1 MAEVLVT
8 GGTGFIGSHLVRA
21 CIARGDRVTVL
32 TRPDSD
38 PWRLA
43 GLEGRYTLLRLPPE
57 RFARAA
63 RDLAPARVF
72 HLAAQTR
79 FRNPGSPEALA
90 QAIRQNL
97 DPLVAMV
104 TALAD
109 TPPRAFVRTGT
120 LAEFGL
126 ASAPYRDEGP
136 EWPAGAYGLSAL
148 MGTQYLRAI
157 RRLTSLPAVTA
168 RLSLTYGP
176 GQSPDFLVPRLLR
189 AAAAGQPETLGHP
202 AAERS
207 LLHVD
212 DVVAA
217 LLAIA
222 DHAARM
228 PPVVTVSD
236 PRPVTMA
243 ALAAEIAALG
253 RRPVARIDDPSAG
266 AADRV
271 VAAPSVALTDLGWM
285 PRIDRR
291 QALRR
296 LLEHEEDR
304 LCLSRG
310 AE

>member
-38 PWRLA
+38 AWRLA
-43 GLEGRYTLLRLPPE
+43 GLDGRLALLRLPPE
-57 RFARAA
+57 CFARAA
-63 RDLAPARVF
+63 RDLAPALVF
-72 HLAAQTR
+72 HLAARTR
-79 FRNPGSPEALA
+79 FRDPGSPAALA

-109 TPPRAFVRTGT
+109 APPRAFVRAGT

-126 ASAPYRDEGP
+126 APAPYRDDVP
-136 EWPAGAYGLSAL
+136 ERPAGAYGLSAL
-148 MGTQYLRAI
+148 MGTQYLRTVRA
-157 RRLTSLPAVTA
+157 LTGLPAVTA

-176 GQSPDFLVPRLLR
+176 GQSPDFLVPRLVK
-189 AAAAGQPETLGHP
+189 AAMTGQPETLAHP

-212 DVVAA
+212 DVVSA
-217 LLAIA
+217 LLAIGY
-222 DHAARM
+222 HAARM

-236 PRPVTMA
+236 PRPLTMA
-243 ALAAEIAALG
+243 DLAAEIAALG
-253 RRPVARIDDPSAG
+253 RGPVARIGDPSAG

-271 VAAPSVALTDLGWM
+271 VAAPSAALTGLGWM
-285 PRIDRR
+285 PRTDRR
-291 QALRR
+291 LALRS